1 MVTELQH
8 QTEVKKSESNI
19 HVLKFGGSS
28 VADFDKIKAIAN
40 YLSTRVNKKEKLVV
54 VVSAMGKTTDQL
66 MQNATSISKTPKD
79 SALAMLLSTGEQQ
92 TIAYLSIIL
101 NDLDVASVALTGAQA
116 GIKTEGHHLKSK
128 IQTIDTQK
136 INQLFETKDIIIIAG
151 FQGINDANELTTLGR
166 GGSDTTAVALASSL
180 GATCEIYSDVL
191 GVYGTDPRIYPNT
204 QKIDQ
209 LSFEEM
215 MELSSLGAGILET
228 RSVEIALNYKT
239 PIYTG
244 KTLSTER
251 GTWIVPTEQ
260 IIERKAVTGIALD
273 KDMDYV
279 TLSYPMHDAI
289 VLKAIYKALENN
301 QINIDMISQTVNIDG
316 MQLSFTMKN
325 TEAHQINAM
334 ITSLQQQYPALL
346 HEVNQQYA
354 KVSVVGSGMRDM
366 SGVAAKVF
374 TTLIDENIPYYQV
387 STSEISISVVVSET
401 DAESAVQTLCRQ
413 FNI

>member
-1 MVTELQH
+1 MLTETRIQTNH
-8 QTEVKKSESNI
+8 QNQYIK
-19 HVLKFGGSS
+19 VLKFGGSS
-28 VADFDKIKAIAN
+28 VADFDKIKAIAE
-40 YLSTRVNKKEKLVV
+40 YLKSRTLQHEKLVV

-66 MQNATSISKTPKD
+66 LNNATTLSKSPKD

-101 NDLDVASVALTGAQA
+101 QEISVEAVALTGAQA

-128 IQTIDTQK
+128 IQTINTDK
-136 INQLFETKDIIIIAG
+136 INQLFNTKDIIIIAG
-151 FQGINDANELTTLGR
+151 FQGINNNDELTTLGR

-191 GVYGTDPRIYPNT
+191 GVYGTDPRIYPDT

-209 LSFEEM
+209 LNFEEM

-228 RSVEIALNYKT
+228 RSVEIALNHNT

-244 KTLSTER
+244 KTLSTEK
-251 GTWIVPTEQ
+251 GTWIMPTEQ

-273 KDMDYV
+273 KNMDYI
-279 TLSYPMHDAI
+279 TLSYPMHDAN
-289 VLKAIYKALENN
+289 VLKAIYSALEQQ
-301 QINIDMISQTVNIDG
+301 QINIDMISQTVNNDG

-325 TEAHQINAM
+325 TE
-334 ITSLQQQYPALL
+334 QQQISTIIEDLKQSYPALL
-346 HEVNQQYA
+346 HETTSHYA

-374 TTLIDENIPYYQV
+374 TTLIESEIAYYQV
-387 STSEISISVVVSET
+387 STSEISISVVVSEQN
-401 DAESAVQTLCRQ
+401 AERAVQTLCQQ

>member
-1 MVTELQH
+1 MLTEPRIQTNHHNQH
-8 QTEVKKSESNI
+8 IK
-19 HVLKFGGSS
+19 VLKFGGSS
-28 VADFDKIKAIAN
+28 VADFDKIKAIAE
-40 YLSTRVNKKEKLVV
+40 YLKSRTLQHEKLVV

-66 MQNATSISKTPKD
+66 LNNATTLSKSPKD

-101 NDLDVASVALTGAQA
+101 QEISVEAVALTGAQA

-128 IQTIDTQK
+128 IQTINTDK
-136 INQLFETKDIIIIAG
+136 INQLFNTKDIIIIAG
-151 FQGINDANELTTLGR
+151 FQGINNNDELTTLGR

-191 GVYGTDPRIYPNT
+191 GVYGTDPRIYPDT

-228 RSVEIALNYKT
+228 RSVEIALNHNT

-244 KTLSTER
+244 KTLSTEK
-251 GTWIVPTEQ
+251 GTWIMPTEQ

-273 KDMDYV
+273 KNMDYI
-279 TLSYPMHDAI
+279 TLSYPMHDAK
-289 VLKAIYKALENN
+289 VLKAIYSALEQQ
-301 QINIDMISQTVNIDG
+301 QINIDMISQTVNNDG

-325 TEAHQINAM
+325 TE
-334 ITSLQQQYPALL
+334 QQQISTIIEDLKQSYPALL
-346 HEVNQQYA
+346 HETTSHYA

-374 TTLIDENIPYYQV
+374 TTLIESEIAYYQV
-387 STSEISISVVVSET
+387 STSEISISVVVSEQN
-401 DAESAVQTLCRQ
+401 AERAVQTLCQQ

>member
-1 MVTELQH
+1 MLTETRIQTNH
-8 QTEVKKSESNI
+8 QNQYIK
-19 HVLKFGGSS
+19 VLKFGGSS
-28 VADFDKIKAIAN
+28 VADFDKIKAIAE
-40 YLSTRVNKKEKLVV
+40 YLKSRTLQHEKLVV

-66 MQNATSISKTPKD
+66 LNNATTLSKSPKD

-101 NDLDVASVALTGAQA
+101 QEISVEAVALTGAQA

-128 IQTIDTQK
+128 IQTINTDK
-136 INQLFETKDIIIIAG
+136 INQLFNTKDIIIIAG
-151 FQGINDANELTTLGR
+151 FQGINNNDELTTLGR

-191 GVYGTDPRIYPNT
+191 GVYGTDPRIYPDT

-209 LSFEEM
+209 LNFEEM

-228 RSVEIALNYKT
+228 RSVEIALNHNT

-244 KTLSTER
+244 KTLSTEK
-251 GTWIVPTEQ
+251 GTWIMPTEQ

-273 KDMDYV
+273 KNMDYI
-279 TLSYPMHDAI
+279 TLSYPVHDAN
-289 VLKAIYKALENN
+289 VLKAIYSALEQQ
-301 QINIDMISQTVNIDG
+301 QINIDMISQTVNNDG

-325 TEAHQINAM
+325 TE
-334 ITSLQQQYPALL
+334 QQQISTIIEDLKQSYPALL
-346 HEVNQQYA
+346 HETTSHYA

-374 TTLIDENIPYYQV
+374 TTLIESEIAYYQV
-387 STSEISISVVVSET
+387 STSEISISVVVSEQN
-401 DAESAVQTLCRQ
+401 AERAVQTLCQQ

>member
-1 MVTELQH
+1 MLTDSSIKTQN
-8 QTEVKKSESNI
+8 QNKQIK
-19 HVLKFGGSS
+19 VLKFGGSS
-28 VADFDKIKAIAN
+28 VADFDKIKAIAE
-40 YLSTRVNKKEKLVV
+40 YLKSRTLQQEKLVV

-66 MQNATSISKTPKD
+66 LNNASTLSKSPKD

-101 NDLDVASVALTGAQA
+101 QDISVEAVALTGAQA

-128 IQTIDTQK
+128 IQTINTDK
-136 INQLFETKDIIIIAG
+136 INQLFSTKDIIIIAG
-151 FQGINDANELTTLGR
+151 FQGVNHNDELTTLGR

-191 GVYGTDPRIYPNT
+191 GVYGTDPRIYPET
-204 QKIDQ
+204 KKIDQ

-228 RSVEIALNYKT
+228 RSVEIALNHNT

-244 KTLSTER
+244 KTLSTKR
-251 GTWIVPTEQ
+251 GTWIMPTEQ

-273 KDMDYV
+273 KNMDYI
-279 TLSYPMHDAI
+279 TLSYPMHDAN
-289 VLKAIYKALENN
+289 VLKAIYYALEQQ
-301 QINIDMISQTVNIDG
+301 QINIDMISQTVNTDG

-325 TEAHQINAM
+325 TE
-334 ITSLQQQYPALL
+334 QQQIISIIEKLKQNYPALL
-346 HEVNQQYA
+346 HETTSHYA

-374 TTLIDENIPYYQV
+374 TTLIDAEIPYYQV
-387 STSEISISVVVSET
+387 STSEISISVVVADY
-401 DAESAVQTLCRQ
+401 DAERAVQTLCQ
-413 FNI
+413 HFNI

>member
-1 MVTELQH
+1 MLTDLSIKTQN
-8 QTEVKKSESNI
+8 QNKQIK
-19 HVLKFGGSS
+19 VLKFGGSS
-28 VADFDKIKAIAN
+28 VADFDKIKAIAE
-40 YLSTRVNKKEKLVV
+40 YLKSRTLQQEKLVV

-66 MQNATSISKTPKD
+66 LNNASTLSKSPKD

-101 NDLDVASVALTGAQA
+101 QDISVEAVALTGAHA

-128 IQTIDTQK
+128 IQTINTDK
-136 INQLFETKDIIIIAG
+136 INQLFSTTDIIIIAG
-151 FQGINDANELTTLGR
+151 FQGVNHNDELTTLGR

-191 GVYGTDPRIYPNT
+191 GVYGTDPRIYPET
-204 QKIDQ
+204 KKIDQ

-228 RSVEIALNYKT
+228 RSVEIALNHNT

-244 KTLSTER
+244 KTLSTKR
-251 GTWIVPTEQ
+251 GTWIMPTEQ

-273 KDMDYV
+273 KNMDYI
-279 TLSYPMHDAI
+279 TLSYPMHDAN
-289 VLKAIYKALENN
+289 VLKAIYYALEQQ
-301 QINIDMISQTVNIDG
+301 QINIDMISQTVNTDG

-325 TEAHQINAM
+325 TE
-334 ITSLQQQYPALL
+334 QQQIISIIEKLKQTYPALL
-346 HEVNQQYA
+346 HETTSHYA

-374 TTLIDENIPYYQV
+374 TTLIDAEIPYYQV
-387 STSEISISVVVSET
+387 STSEISISVVVADY
-401 DAESAVQTLCRQ
+401 DAERAVQTLCQ
-413 FNI
+413 HFNI

>member
-1 MVTELQH
+1 MQ
-8 QTEVKKSESNI
+8 NI

-28 VADFDKIKAIAN
+28 VADFEKIKAIAE
-40 YLSTRVNKKEKLVV
+40 YLKERTKRNEKLIV
-54 VVSAMGKTTDQL
+54 VVSAMGKTTDEL
-66 MQNATSISKTPKD
+66 MQNVASISKTPKD
-79 SALAMLLSTGEQQ
+79 SALAMLLTTGEQQ
-92 TIAYLSIIL
+92 TIAYLSIVL
-101 NDLDVASVALTGAQA
+101 NDLSVASVALTGAQA

-128 IQTIDTQK
+128 IQSINTQK
-136 INQLFETKDIIIIAG
+136 IRDLFKMKDIIIIAG
-151 FQGINDANELTTLGR
+151 FQGINNDDELTTLGR

-180 GATCEIYSDVL
+180 DAQCEIYSDVL
-191 GVYGTDPRIYPNT
+191 GVYGTDPRIYPRT

-228 RSVEIALNYKT
+228 RSVEIALNHKT

-273 KDMDYV
+273 KNMDYV
-279 TLSYPMHDAI
+279 TLSYPMHDAL
-289 VLKAIYKALENN
+289 VLKAIYLALDEN

-325 TEAHQINAM
+325 TDAQQISTL
-334 ITSLQQQYPALL
+334 IEILQQQYPALL
-346 HEVNQQYA
+346 HEINHQYA

-366 SGVAAKVF
+366 SGIAAKVF
-374 TTLIDENIPYYQV
+374 TTLIDANIQYYQV
-387 STSEISISVVVSET
+387 STSEISISLVVSEQ
-401 DAESAVQTLCRQ
+401 DAESAVQTLCAQ

>member
-1 MVTELQH
+1 MLTETRIQTNH
-8 QTEVKKSESNI
+8 QNQYIK
-19 HVLKFGGSS
+19 VLKFGGSS
-28 VADFDKIKAIAN
+28 VADFDKIKAIAE
-40 YLSTRVNKKEKLVV
+40 YLKSRTLQHEKLVV

-66 MQNATSISKTPKD
+66 LNNASTLSKSPKD

-101 NDLDVASVALTGAQA
+101 QEISVEAVALTGAQA
-116 GIKTEGHHLKSK
+116 GIKTEGHHLKIK
-128 IQTIDTQK
+128 IQTINTDK
-136 INQLFETKDIIIIAG
+136 INQLFNTKDIIIIAG
-151 FQGINDANELTTLGR
+151 FQGINNNDELTTLGR

-191 GVYGTDPRIYPNT
+191 GVYGTDPRIYPET
-204 QKIDQ
+204 KKIDQ

-228 RSVEIALNYKT
+228 RSVEIALNHNT

-244 KTLSTER
+244 KTLSTKR
-251 GTWIVPTEQ
+251 GTWIMPTEQ

-273 KDMDYV
+273 KNMDYI
-279 TLSYPMHDAI
+279 TLSYPMHDAN
-289 VLKAIYKALENN
+289 VLKAIYYALEQQ
-301 QINIDMISQTVNIDG
+301 QINIDMISQTVNTDG

-325 TEAHQINAM
+325 TE
-334 ITSLQQQYPALL
+334 QQQIISIIEKLKQTYPALL
-346 HEVNQQYA
+346 HETTSHYA

-374 TTLIDENIPYYQV
+374 TTLIDAEIPYYQV
-387 STSEISISVVVSET
+387 STSEISISVVVADY
-401 DAESAVQTLCRQ
+401 DAERAVQTLCQ
-413 FNI
+413 HFNI